1 MQKSNLIS
9 HVLGKAPCITVL
21 KNIEKSDE
29 NKDPPQLPW
38 ICGWIFAME
47 RGFCAISEVRGGNPG
62 SFSIKQIPKNNKTNT
77 NKKLHNFKMP

>member
-47 RGFCAISEVRGGNPG
+47 RGF
-62 SFSIKQIPKNNKTNT
+62 
-77 NKKLHNFKMP
+77 